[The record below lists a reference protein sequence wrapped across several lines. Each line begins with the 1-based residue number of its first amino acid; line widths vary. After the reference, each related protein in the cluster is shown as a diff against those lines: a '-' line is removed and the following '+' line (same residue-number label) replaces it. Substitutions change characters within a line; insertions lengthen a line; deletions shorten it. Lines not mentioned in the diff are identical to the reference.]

1 MAAALMSLANKR
13 SRLIVA
19 LVFTTFVFF
28 FISRPHGPVAGGL
41 FGGGGRNPA
50 AEEQKAPEYNG
61 PRIELFGIPNFGAE
75 VEVATLN
82 IKVKEQPS
90 SASLPY
96 TQGGPGSSKNPK
108 FGQYPP
114 SVRARQ
120 GYGIL
125 LPSPL
130 QQQLPIALPKF
141 STHHVDVPDFNLSDL
156 DANVP
161 GTPPATITLEIPTR
175 QSPPDASKLTFGVA
189 TLLERMPDALRNFKH
204 WAAHTDARFVV
215 VHEPQNTTTRPG
227 EPSPDDIRTMYRE
240 AGINHLFLIES
251 GASWGERYVSLLSW
265 LSGTLEEQTE
275 WVAMIDDDTFFFDMD
290 TVLGM
295 LKKYD
300 ANDPWYVGTLSENKW
315 NINNGG
321 IFAIGGAGIFM
332 SKPLIQALG
341 PHADS
346 CWQDRQTEVMG
357 GDAIIGDCVYAHT
370 TTKLTIEHG
379 LYQLDLHGDVTGF
392 YEAVRPQ
399 PVSVHHWKSWH
410 HHDLPT
416 IASVSEACGKHCV
429 LQNFRFQDGWQLANG
444 FSVVKY
450 GYNETEL
457 ANQHPEA
464 MEHTW
469 KPTIWDIEDSWRYSL
484 EPLKPKDEG
493 KVQFL
498 IEKSVLDEQTET
510 TTIYYVR
517 RENGVG
523 NGLIKMI
530 WHKASS

>member
-1 MAAALMSLANKR
+1 MAAPLMSLASKR
-13 SRLIVA
+13 SKLVIA
-19 LVFTTFVFF
+19 LVFTTFIFF
-28 FISRPHGPVAGGL
+28 FISRPRGPDAGGF
-41 FGGGGRNPA
+41 FGGERRPA
-50 AEEQKAPEYNG
+50 AQEQPPPGYNG
-61 PRIELFGIPNFGAE
+61 PLVELFGIPDFGGD

-82 IKVKEQPS
+82 IKVKELPS
-90 SASLPY
+90 SSLASSY
-96 TQGGPGSSKNPK
+96 TQGGPGSKNAK
-108 FGQYPP
+108 LGQAAH
-114 SVRARQ
+114 ARQ
-120 GYGIL
+120 GYGIVM
-125 LPSPL
+125 PSPL

-141 STHHVDVPDFNLSDL
+141 WTHHVDAPDFNISDV
-156 DANVP
+156 DAYVP
-161 GTPPATITLEIPTR
+161 GTPPATITLEIPR
-175 QSPPDASKLTFGVA
+175 KPSPPDASKITFGVA
-189 TLLERMPDALRNFKH
+189 TLLERMPEALENFRY

-215 VHEPQNTTTRPG
+215 VHEPQNTTIRPG
-227 EPSPDDIRTMYRE
+227 EPSPAEIQTMYRE

-251 GASWGERYVSLLSW
+251 EAGWGERYVSLLSW
-265 LSGTLEEQTE
+265 LSTTLEVQTQ
-275 WVAMIDDDTFFFDMD
+275 WVALIDDDTFFFDMGTLLD
-290 TVLGM
+290 M

-300 ANDPWYVGTLSENKW
+300 TQYPWYVGTLSENKW

-321 IFAIGGAGIFM
+321 IFAMGGAGVFM

-346 CWQDRQTEVMG
+346 CWTNRKMEVMG
-357 GDAIIGDCVYAHT
+357 GDAILGDCVYAHT
-370 TTKLTIEHG
+370 ITKLTMEHG

-416 IASVSEACGKHCV
+416 IASVAEACGKHCV
-429 LQNFRFQDGWQLANG
+429 LQNFRFQDGWQMANG

-484 EPLKPKDEG
+484 EPLKPKDEA
-493 KVQFL
+493 KIQFL
-498 IEKSVLDEQTET
+498 MERSIRDEQKET

-517 RENGVG
+517 RVDGVA
-523 NGLIKMI
+523 NGLIRII
-530 WHKASS
+530 WHKAS